1 MFKRYQE
8 ICHLFL
14 IGLSLVIIFPLLS
27 VDRGPHHSAII
38 LEDPELILQAFE
50 DLRAIYYGANIW
62 CKLFTLQIKPH
73 SPTGFKGCSL
83 FAPKISFNSI
93 CGGCGISM
101 FSKPEKLGKLS
112 NCPKSGN
119 PAKTF
124 SKDVGWRRMTGCD
137 DSSPD

>member
-1 MFKRYQE
+1 
-8 ICHLFL
+8 
-14 IGLSLVIIFPLLS
+14 
-27 VDRGPHHSAII
+27 
-38 LEDPELILQAFE
+38 
-50 DLRAIYYGANIW
+50 
-62 CKLFTLQIKPH
+62 
-73 SPTGFKGCSL
+73 L

-137 DSSPD
+137 DSSPCCGRGEARAGEKRGKRRVRRTGWIVNIMVAAG